1 MRMRGAQNEAVSH
14 AGERH
19 VGDVAAVAFD
29 QAGILEA
36 GNGLADCKF
45 THYVPHLSLLDGSAD
60 PPPRPVRTM
69 PGASIKAAGHR
80 ELRLLHGP
88 AEGFNPALNWLFKP
102 AARDCSL
109 RVARQ

>member
-1 MRMRGAQNEAVSH
+1 MFL
-14 AGERH
+14 
-19 VGDVAAVAFD
+19 AF
-29 QAGILEA
+29 L
-36 GNGLADCKF
+36 
-45 THYVPHLSLLDGSAD
+45 VLDGSAD

-88 AEGFNPALNWLFKP
+88 AEGFNPALNWLFKQ

-109 RVARQ
+109 ESRGNGNGTPRTVPGTLK